1 MIMKKKLTLILALL
15 LIVAVAAGCAQQ
27 QTTAPTQG
35 TTTTPGTETTGTTA
49 PSGPS
54 IDFDEEPYV
63 VNLQLVALFE
73 KNTDLEKI
81 EEAINVITL
90 AKVNAKVDIQQ
101 IFIGDLKEKTSLAVA
116 GDEKIDLITVG
127 LTQRLETLAP
137 DGILL
142 ELDDLLAERGQ
153 GILELIGNY
162 KMAGVID
169 GETLAVTAMPF
180 PASAGGF
187 VYNKAMA
194 DDLGI
199 VIPDRA
205 TMADITAAF
214 AKVKEADVYGT
225 INGGGLLMYKFY
237 KNMQVYGNNGAYGV
251 ILDPINSTKIE
262 NVFASAEYKEYLEMT
277 KNWADAGYNPADA
290 MTNTTPGQQYFSE
303 QKIFGLPTGFSPDQY
318 KSWQA
323 GRSFEIA
330 IAQMDDAVIST
341 SSVTEVMY
349 GIASNC
355 KRPDKA
361 MDILN
366 LIYTDTEIGNL
377 LNYGLEN
384 LNYKRVAGTDS
395 VITAEGA
402 ESGPDGYRIVFS
414 RFGNPLNNLAMS
426 PLTDTYYDDLKA
438 FNAAAKV
445 TKDFGYAFDP
455 SPVAAEGAQIANVIA
470 EYMPLLE
477 SGFATDLD
485 AQLAAL
491 LAALDSAGMADVIAE
506 NQAQLDAFLAGK

>member
-1 MIMKKKLTLILALL
+1 MKKKLAIVLALL
-15 LIVAVAAGCAQQ
+15 LIVALAAGCAPQ
-27 QTTAPTQG
+27 QTTAPSQG
-35 TTTTPGTETTGTTA
+35 ITTTTPGTETTGTTA

-81 EEAINVITL
+81 EAAINEITL

-116 GDEKIDLITVG
+116 GDEKIDLITGG
-127 LTQRLETLAP
+127 LTQRVEALVPE
-137 DGILL
+137 GILL

-153 GILELIGNY
+153 GILEVIGDY
-162 KMAGVID
+162 KSAGVFN
-169 GETLAVTAMPF
+169 GQTYAVTALPF
-180 PASAGGF
+180 PAVSGGF
-187 VYNKAMA
+187 VYNKTMA
-194 DDLGI
+194 DELGI
-199 VIPDRA
+199 AIPARA
-205 TMADITAAF
+205 TMADLTAAF
-214 AKVKEADVYGT
+214 AKAKTIDVYGLM
-225 INGGGLLMYKFY
+225 NGGGLLQYKFY

-262 NVFASAEYKEYLEMT
+262 NVFASVEYKEYLQLS
-277 KNWADAGYNPADA
+277 KSWADAGYNRPDA
-290 MTNTTPGQQYFSE
+290 MTDTTPGQQYFSE
-303 QKIFGLPTGFSPDQY
+303 GKIFGLPTGFSPDQF
-318 KSWQA
+318 KSWQS
-323 GRSFEIA
+323 GQPFDVA

-341 SSVTEVMY
+341 AGVTEVMY

-355 KRPDKA
+355 ERPDKA

-366 LIYTDTEIGNL
+366 LIYTDADISNL

-384 LNYKRVAGTDS
+384 LNYKRVDGTDS

-414 RFGNPLNNLAMS
+414 RFGNPLNNLVMA
-426 PLTDTYYDDLKA
+426 PLTDSYYEDLKA
-438 FNAAAKV
+438 FNVAAKI
-445 TKDFGYAFDP
+445 TKDFGYSFDP
-455 SPVAAEGAQIANVIA
+455 TAVAAEGAQIANVIA

-485 AQLAAL
+485 AQLAAF

-506 NQAQLDAFLAGK
+506 NQAQLDAFLAGN

>member
-1 MIMKKKLTLILALL
+1 MKKKTAIILAFLLIL
-15 LIVAVAAGCAQQ
+15 AVAAGCAPQ

-35 TTTTPGTETTGTTA
+35 TTTTTPGTETTGTTA

-54 IDFDEEPYV
+54 INFDEEPYV

-81 EEAINVITL
+81 EAAINDITL

-116 GDEKIDLITVG
+116 GDEKIDIITGG
-127 LTQRLETLAP
+127 LTQRVETLVP

-142 ELDDLLAERGQ
+142 EIDELLTERGQ
-153 GILELIGNY
+153 GILEVIGEY
-162 KMAGVID
+162 KSAGVFD
-169 GETLAVTAMPF
+169 GKTYAVTAMPY
-180 PASAGGF
+180 PATAGGF
-187 VYNKAMA
+187 VYNKKMA

-214 AKVKEADVYGT
+214 AKAKEAGVYGT
-225 INGGGLLMYKFY
+225 LNGGGLLMYKFY

-262 NVFASAEYKEYLEMT
+262 NVFASADYKEYLNMT
-277 KNWADAGYNPADA
+277 KSWAEAGYNPADA
-290 MTNTTPGQQYFSE
+290 MTDTTPGQQYFSE
-303 QKIFGLPTGFSPDQY
+303 GKIFGLPTGFSPDQF

-323 GRSFEIA
+323 GRPFEVA

-341 SSVTEVMY
+341 AGVTEVMY

-355 KRPDKA
+355 ERPDKA

-366 LIYTDTEIGNL
+366 LIYTDTDIGNL

-384 LNYKRVAGTDS
+384 LNYKRVAGTES

-414 RFGNPLNNLAMS
+414 RFGNPLNNLVMA
-426 PLTDTYYDDLKA
+426 PLTDTYYNDIKD
-438 FNAAAKV
+438 FNAAAKI
-445 TKDFGYAFDP
+445 TKDFGYSFDP
-455 SPVAAEGAQIANVIA
+455 TPVAAEGAQIANVIA

-485 AQLAAL
+485 AQLSAF

-506 NQAQLDAFLAGK
+506 NQKQLDAFLNK